1 MNASIFKLCGYHLF
15 QNKKK
20 SLQIT
25 SYLKLL
31 AGKDEWHCNRMAL
44 QPKGFVNQFLSAG
57 LLVNSFSDVQSG
69 ATAFKESG

>member
-31 AGKDEWHCNRMAL
+31 AGKDE
-44 QPKGFVNQFLSAG
+44 
-57 LLVNSFSDVQSG
+57 
-69 ATAFKESG
+69 